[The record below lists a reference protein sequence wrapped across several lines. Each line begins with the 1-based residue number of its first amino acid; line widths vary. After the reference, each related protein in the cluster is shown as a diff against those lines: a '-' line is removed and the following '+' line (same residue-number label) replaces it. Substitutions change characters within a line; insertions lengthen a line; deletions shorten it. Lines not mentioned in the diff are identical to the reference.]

1 MATVHQYGPPSSTN
15 PAGRRVMYVK
25 GAPDRLF
32 PLCCSQLADDNL
44 ETINGTQSLVA
55 FQEGFW
61 VQAQEQLSSQGLRV
75 LALCRWAGL
84 EAWGTLQFVAWVT
97 LLCWWIE
104 RGRRSWCGNWDGRGH
119 TYSYP
124 CCEAHPSAVWLLPK
138 AWPVWHV
145 RQHPHCNSRSAFCSC
160 PA

>member
-1 MATVHQYGPPSSTN
+1 MCIVLCLQFMATVHQYGPPSNTN

-75 LALCRWAGL
+75 LALCRWGL
-84 EAWGTLQFVAWVT
+84 KLGARCSLIHGGGAAQASDNTHNAAVAV
-97 LLCWWIE
+97 
-104 RGRRSWCGNWDGRGH
+104 
-119 TYSYP
+119 
-124 CCEAHPSAVWLLPK
+124 
-138 AWPVWHV
+138 
-145 RQHPHCNSRSAFCSC
+145 AFCC
-160 PA
+160 CLRGIPNQPCADYLCALTVYAAPVGLRCQVMRT